1 MNDVSFIYQKEDFFM
16 AYTKSQKIGLHK
28 DERRKLIL
36 KTAAAI
42 FAKKGYHQTVVKDI
56 TDSAEISVGTFYLYF
71 KNKED
76 LFEKLYDETW
86 RNLCNLNDYALKAD
100 NCTAAKKFSRAI
112 ASSIWG
118 YQKFKDLTKIMMIE
132 AVGLN
137 PRFEEKYA
145 HLMRQSVSDI
155 ANILEPLKER
165 GLIAVSDIK
174 VAATAYIGGIHNVIT
189 CWLRDGACSDLCE
202 STLPLVVFLMQGLNM
217 DFNVNEL
224 KQSIDEMNEELE
236 NNYDQLEIFKN

>member
-1 MNDVSFIYQKEDFFM
+1 MTSKRSE
-16 AYTKSQKIGLHK
+16 KLELHK

-36 KTAAAI
+36 KTAAGI
-42 FAKKGYHQTVVKDI
+42 FAEKGYHQTVVKDI
-56 TDSAEISVGTFYLYF
+56 TDSAQISVGTFYLYF

-76 LFEKLYDETW
+76 LFEKLYDEIW
-86 RNLCNLNDYALKAD
+86 RTLHNLNDYALKTD
-100 NCTAAKKFSRAI
+100 NCTAANKFSRVI

-145 HLMRQSVSDI
+145 QIMRQSVSEI

-165 GLIAVSDIK
+165 GIISALDTT
-174 VAATAYIGGIHNVIT
+174 VAATAYIGAIHNVIT
-189 CWLRDGACSDLCE
+189 CWLRDDARSDLCE
-202 STLPLVVFLMQGLNM
+202 STLPLVVFLMQGLSI
-217 DFNVNEL
+217 DYNVNEI
-224 KQSIDEMNEELE
+224 KQYIDEMNEELE
-236 NNYDQLEIFKN
+236 NNQDLVDIFKN

>member
-1 MNDVSFIYQKEDFFM
+1 M
-16 AYTKSQKIGLHK
+16 AFKRSEKIELHK
-28 DERRKLIL
+28 DEKRKLIL
-36 KTAAAI
+36 ETAAAI
-42 FAKKGYHQTVVKDI
+42 LAQKGYHQTAVKDI
-56 TDSAEISVGTFYLYF
+56 TDGAGISVGTFYLYF

-86 RNLCNLNDYALKAD
+86 KTLRNLNDYALKTD
-100 NCTAAKKFSRAI
+100 SCSVAKKFSRVI

-145 HLMRQSVSDI
+145 QIMRQSVSDI
-155 ANILEPLKER
+155 ESILEPLKER
-165 GLIAVSDIK
+165 ELIVVFDIK
-174 VAATAYIGGIHNVIT
+174 VAATAYIGAIHNVIT
-189 CWLRDGACSDLCE
+189 CWLRGDARSNLCE
-202 STLPLVVFLMQGLNM
+202 STLPLVVFLMQALNM
-217 DFNVNEL
+217 DFNVDEI

-236 NNYDQLEIFKN
+236 NDHDLLDIFKN